1 MEKHMSS
8 LSSFLSQ
15 RWSSSSAVEGV
26 TYHLDLQINNIL
38 GRRGTIAVLKLAAW
52 IHTRAK
58 EKYLCF
64 ANGHMYCKHDT
75 FMFHLNTLY
84 RSALNVNL
92 DTATPNYS
100 ILHSLHRSLSS
111 VWEHK
116 CTYHRCTALS
126 SVRSTEYDSQE
137 YNRFFTQHVYCC
149 VCIVHVRW
157 LIFSMFFLLSIRP
170 MYVFWDD
177 AIQYWYKKVTKIINC
192 IVTL

>member
-64 ANGHMYCKHDT
+64 TNGHMYCKHDT

-137 YNRFFTQHVYCC
+137 YNRFFHNMFTVVSVLFMFDDWYFQC
-149 VCIVHVRW
+149 
-157 LIFSMFFLLSIRP
+157 FFLLSIRLT
-170 MYVFWDD
+170 YVVWDD
-177 AIQYWYKKVTKIINC
+177 AIQYLYKKVTKIINC